1 MIMGHD
7 FQDVLNSNL
16 LDTLLEGMRELTTH
30 TFSTPRPGTQT
41 LNPKP

>member
-16 LDTLLEGMRELTTH
+16 LDALLEGMRELTTH
-30 TFSTPRPGTQT
+30 TFSTP
-41 LNPKP
+41 KPVTKNLKP